1 MKINGIQLR
10 LEKTFIT
17 FVLLFCSCFSY
28 ARQLNSEEMMIAK
41 NNPVPAQQVIIQF
54 LKWYKTNLNKANNF
68 PILVKDSADNFMVNK
83 AASTSYLNFLKS
95 SQCISQKYIEYW
107 KVFFDDKASEL
118 RDHPIQSDIP
128 EGFDM
133 DFVLITQEPDII
145 LNKIAN
151 LKFKIVSMN
160 EKVALIG
167 VTLPSDKSVQYEF
180 EMYKSKAGWQIGYI
194 STPNYD

>member
-1 MKINGIQLR
+1 MKINGIQIR
-10 LEKTFIT
+10 LVRAFIICSL
-17 FVLLFCSCFSY
+17 FVSGSFSN
-28 ARQLNSEEMMIAK
+28 AVAVNREQIITIKKDPA
-41 NNPVPAQQVIIQF
+41 PAQQAIVQF
-54 LKWYKTNLNKANNF
+54 LKWYKINLNKANNF
-68 PILVKDSADNFMVNK
+68 PILVKDSADNFMVDK
-83 AASTSYLNFLKS
+83 VASTGYLNFLKS

-145 LNKIAN
+145 LNKIGN
-151 LKFKIVSMN
+151 LKFKIISMN
-160 EKVALIG
+160 EKVAFIG
-167 VTLPSDKSVQYEF
+167 VRLPSDKSVQYEF
-180 EMYKSKAGWQIGYI
+180 EMYKTKAGWQIGYI

>member
-28 ARQLNSEEMMIAK
+28 GRQLNSEEMMIAK

-54 LKWYKTNLNKANNF
+54 LKWYKINLNKANNF
-68 PILVKDSADNFMVNK
+68 PLLIKDSAGNFMVNK
-83 AASTSYLNFLKS
+83 SACNNYLDFLKTS
-95 SQCISQKYIEYW
+95 KCISQKYIEYW

-118 RDHPIQSDIP
+118 RDHPMQSDIP

-133 DFVLITQEPDII
+133 DFVLITQEPDIV

-151 LKFKIVSMN
+151 LKFKIISMN

-167 VTLPSDKSVQYEF
+167 VRLPSDKSVQYEF

>member
-1 MKINGIQLR
+1 MDINTNR
-10 LEKTFIT
+10 LSLTKSII
-17 FVLLFCSCFSY
+17 VGCLLLCCCIGDAAAYQQKVSVME
-28 ARQLNSEEMMIAK
+28 QHD
-41 NNPVPAQQVIIQF
+41 PTTPQQVIIKF
-54 LKWYKTNLNKANNF
+54 LKWYKVNLNKANNF
-68 PILVKDSADNFMVNK
+68 PFLVKDSAGNFMVNK
-83 AASTSYLNFLKS
+83 TASADYLNFLKTS
-95 SQCISQKYIEYW
+95 RCISQKYIEHW
-107 KVFFDDKASEL
+107 KVFFNDKATELSE
-118 RDHPIQSDIP
+118 HPNQSDVP
-128 EGFDM
+128 DGFDI

-194 STPNYD
+194 SSPNYD

>member
-1 MKINGIQLR
+1 VKINSIQPRQAKAVIAGIL
-10 LEKTFIT
+10 I
-17 FVLLFCSCFSY
+17 FCGCFSY
-28 ARQLNSEEMMIAK
+28 GRQFISAEIMTVK
-41 NNPVPAQQVIIQF
+41 NDPVPAQQVIIQF
-54 LKWYKTNLNKANNF
+54 LKWYKVNLNKANNF
-68 PILVKDSADNFMVNK
+68 PLLIKDSADNYVVNK
-83 AASTSYLNFLKS
+83 TACTSYLNFIKS
-95 SQCISQKYIEYW
+95 SRYISQKYIEYW

-118 RDHPIQSDIP
+118 RDHPIHSDIP

-145 LNKIAN
+145 LNNIAN
-151 LKFKIVSMN
+151 LKFKIVSIN

-167 VTLPSDKSVQYEF
+167 VRLPSDKSIQYEF